1 MSGRASATAFAPAS
15 VGNVG
20 VGFDILGHSVAA
32 LGDRVRAVRTT
43 APGVR
48 IRAIR
53 GVVPDLPL
61 DAEKNTAGR
70 AVLALLA
77 DLEVPHGVELEIEKG
92 IPLGSGL
99 GGSAASAVAGVVAA
113 AGLLDTQLDRTQL
126 LKYAMQGEAVASG
139 SVHVD
144 NIAPSLYGGL
154 VLTVGIDNP
163 HVKQIPVPD
172 SVRCVL
178 VHPHMVLNTREA
190 RAILNRSVTLSDVIW
205 QQANLA
211 GFLAACYTSD
221 LALLRE
227 SLLDVVIEPQRQS
240 LIPGFAEVK
249 AAAIAAGAIGCS
261 ISGAGPTVFAWVET
275 PQAEAVKTGMVDAF
289 RRHNL
294 ATDAWVSTIDR
305 SGARIVG
312 D

>member
-1 MSGRASATAFAPAS
+1 
-15 VGNVG
+15 
-20 VGFDILGHSVAA
+20 
-32 LGDRVRAVRTT
+32 
-43 APGVR
+43 
-48 IRAIR
+48 
-53 GVVPDLPL
+53 
-61 DAEKNTAGR
+61 
-70 AVLALLA
+70 
-77 DLEVPHGVELEIEKG
+77 
-92 IPLGSGL
+92 
-99 GGSAASAVAGVVAA
+99 
-113 AGLLDTQLDRTQL
+113 
-126 LKYAMQGEAVASG
+126 
-139 SVHVD
+139 
-144 NIAPSLYGGL
+144 

-163 HVKQIPVPD
+163 HVKQIPVPE

-221 LALLRE
+221 LALMRE

-240 LIPGFAEVK
+240 LIPGFGDVK
-249 AAAIAAGAIGCS
+249 AAAMAAGAIGCS
-261 ISGAGPTVFAWVET
+261 ISGAGPTVFAWTET
-275 PQAEAVKTGMVDAF
+275 GEAEAVRAGMVDAF
-289 RRHNL
+289 QRHGL